1 MIYRMEIKA
10 KMFYKAC
17 GNVFLSYRPVFVII
31 ISVPS
36 SLNLLH
42 KSSFSNFTEIFLLLC
57 EGGGRPKNQGIIS
70 WLQGKDQINYSERS
84 LYLNF

>member
-1 MIYRMEIKA
+1 MIHRMDIKA
-10 KMFYKAC
+10 GMFYKAC

-42 KSSFSNFTEIFLLLC
+42 KSSFSNFTKIFLLIG
-57 EGGGRPKNQGIIS
+57 EEAPRPK
-70 WLQGKDQINYSERS
+70 KY
-84 LYLNF
+84 

>member
-1 MIYRMEIKA
+1 MIHRMDIKA
-10 KMFYKAC
+10 GMFYKAC

-42 KSSFSNFTEIFLLLC
+42 KSSFSNFTKIFLLV
-57 EGGGRPKNQGIIS
+57 EEDAPRP
-70 WLQGKDQINYSERS
+70 
-84 LYLNF
+84 

>member
-10 KMFYKAC
+10 SMFYKAC

-42 KSSFSNFTEIFLLLC
+42 KSSFSNLTEIFLLIG
-57 EGGGRPKNQGIIS
+57 EEAPRP
-70 WLQGKDQINYSERS
+70 
-84 LYLNF
+84 

>member
-1 MIYRMEIKA
+1 MIYRREIKA

-36 SLNLLH
+36 SLNLFH
-42 KSSFSNFTEIFLLLC
+42 KSSFSNFTEIFLLLG
-57 EGGGRPKNQGIIS
+57 EEVLRPKNNGITS
-70 WLQGKDQINYSERS
+70 QSSGKDYIDYSG
-84 LYLNF
+84 

>member
-1 MIYRMEIKA
+1 MIYRMDIKSS
-10 KMFYKAC
+10 MFYKAC

-42 KSSFSNFTEIFLLLC
+42 KSSFSNFTKIFLLV
-57 EGGGRPKNQGIIS
+57 EEDAPRP
-70 WLQGKDQINYSERS
+70 
-84 LYLNF
+84 